1 MTELTTTV
9 HKIISAPIERVF
21 DAWLDPALLA
31 QFVLPMPGMPQ
42 PQIKTEPRVGG
53 NFEIVMQV
61 GEDKIPHTGRYIE
74 ITRPGKLVF
83 TWESPFSVDEST
95 VTLTLT
101 TNGANETV
109 VNLEH
114 TKFVDEESRDN
125 HTGGWTNILDALSKL
140 VA

>member
-9 HKIISAPIERVF
+9 SRTIKAPIERVF

-42 PQIKTEPRVGG
+42 PQTKTDPRVGG
-53 NFEIVMQV
+53 NFEIIMQV
-61 GEDKIPHTGRYIE
+61 GDDKIPHTGRYKE

-83 TWESPFSVDEST
+83 TWESPFSVDDST
-95 VTLTLT
+95 VTLTFT
-101 TNGANETV
+101 TNSSNETV

-114 TKFVDEESRDN
+114 TKFIDEESRNN
-125 HTGGWTNILDALSKL
+125 HTGGWTTILEELSK
-140 VA
+140 VAA